1 MRKLFIGF
9 ITFIITMLFTLS
21 IVNASG
27 FEMKLESDKDIV
39 RSGETIVLT
48 ASIQNIDMPNDGIDL
63 LLASISYDN
72 NVFENI
78 EASNIKAV
86 GEWGGLLFNPD
97 NNKLILERNSQTKEN
112 ESVFQITLKAKDDIK
127 VESTNISI
135 SQAQSTD
142 GNQDIDGIDGHLE
155 LKTQKYYNKF
165 IFIVTIIIVVII
177 ILSIAVF
184 LFTKREKEVIK

>member
-1 MRKLFIGF
+1 MKRLLFVGS
-9 ITFIITMLFTLS
+9 ITFIVTMLITLS

-39 RSGETIVLT
+39 KPGETIILT
-48 ASIQNIDMPNDGIDL
+48 ASIQNIDMTNDGIDL

-72 NVFENI
+72 SVFENL

-142 GNQDIDGIDGHLE
+142 GNQDIDGIDGKLE
-155 LKTQKYYNKF
+155 LKTQNYYNKF
-165 IFIVTIIIVVII
+165 IFIVTIIIVLII
-177 ILSIAVF
+177 ILAITGF
-184 LFTKREKEVIK
+184 IIYKKRKGGN

>member
-1 MRKLFIGF
+1 MKRLLFVGF
-9 ITFIITMLFTLS
+9 ITFIVTMLITLS

-39 RSGETIVLT
+39 KSGETIILT
-48 ASIQNIDMPNDGIDL
+48 ASIQNIDMTNDGIDL

-78 EASNIKAV
+78 ETSDVKAV
-86 GEWGGLLFNPD
+86 GQWGGLLFNPD

-112 ESVFQITLKAKDDIK
+112 ESVFQITLKAKDNIK

-155 LKTQKYYNKF
+155 LKTQNYYNKF
-165 IFIVTIIIVVII
+165 IFIVTIIIVLII
-177 ILSIAVF
+177 ILAIAGF
-184 LFTKREKEVIK
+184 IIYKKRKGGN

>member
-1 MRKLFIGF
+1 MRKIFISLT
-9 ITFIITMLFTLS
+9 TFCLIMFVSLN

-39 RSGETIVLT
+39 KPGETIVLT
-48 ASIQNIDMPNDGIDL
+48 ASIQNIDTPNEGIDL

-78 EASNIKAV
+78 ETNDVKAV
-86 GEWGGLLFNPD
+86 GQWGGLLFNPD

-112 ESVFQITLKAKDDIK
+112 ESVFQITLKAKDNIE

-135 SQAQSTD
+135 NQAQSTD
-142 GNQDIDGIDGHLE
+142 GNQDINGIDGNIE

-165 IFIVTIIIVVII
+165 YIIGAVAIVIIVLAIIGVVIY
-177 ILSIAVF
+177 
-184 LFTKREKEVIK
+184 KNKKGGN